1 MFWQDS
7 KLIANKDGLDSKLI
21 VWQTQVQVGQ
31 TVKAGDV
38 LLILESMKMEINITA
53 SSAGKVTHLLKADG
67 ARVQAGQ
74 TLVVLEAI

>member
-1 MFWQDS
+1 
-7 KLIANKDGLDSKLI
+7 
-21 VWQTQVQVGQ
+21 
-31 TVKAGDV
+31 VKAGDV

-74 TLVVLEAI
+74 TLVVLEAT